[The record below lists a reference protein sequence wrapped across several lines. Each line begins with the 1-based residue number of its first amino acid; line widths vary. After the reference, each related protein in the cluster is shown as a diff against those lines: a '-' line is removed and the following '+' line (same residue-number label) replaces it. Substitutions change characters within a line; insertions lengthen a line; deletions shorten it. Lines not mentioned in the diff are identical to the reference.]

1 MLEGPVLATILK
13 FAWPTVLVIVAQ
25 VMVGIAETFYVS
37 YLDTAALAGVA
48 LVFPL
53 LMLMTMMSNGG
64 IGGGVSSAVARA
76 LGAKRR
82 GDARGLGFHAL
93 IISILFGVRV
103 FVPLPFF
110 FPPLFLFPPGT

>member
-37 YLDTAALAGVA
+37 YLGTAALAGVA
-48 LVFPL
+48 LVFPI

-64 IGGGVSSAVARA
+64 VGGGVASAVARA
-76 LGAKRR
+76 IGAGRND
-82 GDARGLGFHAL
+82 DADALVTHAL
-93 IISILFGVRV
+93 VVAMVFGLLFTAVALILGPAIYR
-103 FVPLPFF
+103 
-110 FPPLFLFPPGT
+110 